1 MQARIAT
8 KGGFDEIGDGN
19 RVLGQGLLHGLPEWY
34 PEDVPGER
42 DSPAECDDFR
52 IDESR
57 EFASWTPRVTAA
69 VVKIPRAAASP
80 ASAARATA
88 PVVKCP
94 EAMVARLVDVPVAMS
109 ARARAAIAVPELTCS
124 SLVVLWSVEGMRTRP
139 SSPE

>member
-57 EFASWTPRVTAA
+57 EICELDAESDGCGGEDSASCRVPRLGGQSH
-69 VVKIPRAAASP
+69 R
-80 ASAARATA
+80 
-88 PVVKCP
+88 
-94 EAMVARLVDVPVAMS
+94 
-109 ARARAAIAVPELTCS
+109 TC
-124 SLVVLWSVEGMRTRP
+124 G
-139 SSPE
+139 